1 MFHQI
6 KAYTFVSFNRFL
18 RELKELKV
26 SSEYTSC
33 DPTKLDDWLK
43 EVGPDFSQYTYQLLL
58 SGADRLFLP
67 QMSEDLLKDDCGMV
81 NGIHRARVLQKI
93 RGIHTLWNRLTYCKC
108 LFDAII

>member
-1 MFHQI
+1 
-6 KAYTFVSFNRFL
+6 
-18 RELKELKV
+18 V

-93 RGIHTLWNRLTYCKC
+93 RGIHTLWHRLTYCKC
-108 LFDAII
+108 LSDGTI